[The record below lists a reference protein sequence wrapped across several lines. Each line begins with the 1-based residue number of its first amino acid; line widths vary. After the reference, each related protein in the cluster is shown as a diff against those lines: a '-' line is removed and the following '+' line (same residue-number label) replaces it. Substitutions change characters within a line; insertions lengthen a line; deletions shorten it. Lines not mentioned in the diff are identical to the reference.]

1 MYAFKRILV
10 PSDFS
15 ACSTKAL
22 GAAITLAVRLEAELF
37 LLYVETGAPGSKTW
51 MSNEATKA
59 EIDALEGDE
68 RRLFEEYMRVSKEVE
83 GELELPPIPRA
94 RLHLR
99 VAGGDTATEILKAA
113 EDAQIDLIVMG
124 THGRNSMKDYLVG
137 STTERIVERAS
148 CSVLAVKPDGYPFL
162 RD

>member
-68 RRLFEEYMRVSKEVE
+68 RRAKGPEGGWEGRVTVVS
-83 GELELPPIPRA
+83 
-94 RLHLR
+94 
-99 VAGGDTATEILKAA
+99 
-113 EDAQIDLIVMG
+113 
-124 THGRNSMKDYLVG
+124 NY
-137 STTERIVERAS
+137 
-148 CSVLAVKPDGYPFL
+148 
-162 RD
+162 